1 MQEQQ
6 KIVRLHSGSRSY
18 SVYTREST
26 VRQEAAQPKRVLQPV
41 KTREERIR
49 EERRKR
55 WERNVRKHAIER
67 EVRSRFDK
75 ANRWSRVEM
84 AAISAVMVV
93 MLAACSFL
101 LYQQAAA
108 TGMLRTNSSLEAKYV
123 TLVRDNNALSGM
135 IETEIDYQAIYDYAV
150 NTLGMKY
157 PDKSQIVYYQKQDN
171 GSVYQLDEIPQ
182 KSE

>member
-1 MQEQQ
+1 
-6 KIVRLHSGSRSY
+6 
-18 SVYTREST
+18 
-26 VRQEAAQPKRVLQPV
+26 
-41 KTREERIR
+41 
-49 EERRKR
+49 
-55 WERNVRKHAIER
+55 
-67 EVRSRFDK
+67 
-75 ANRWSRVEM
+75 M